1 MKLRKL
7 NKNNFGVSHQLVN
20 IISIPLFIIVVL
32 VVIINSVP
40 LSPDTTVYSLTMDKK
55 SMALQT
61 ASMLTDTPG
70 EASDGS
76 SCWEEVT
83 DDGTDTGTLLKPRS
97 VGFSNMPVFVAS
109 SINLDSSR
117 ILNKKKMDALNDLI
131 TEYTYETVKTD
142 IFRLPNYVDFY
153 IYIDFVEPTIS
164 DIEIP
169 VGGSLGNSKILV
181 TKYVNVLV
189 CDPSI
194 PSYDY
199 ATLQVQIS

>member
-7 NKNNFGVSHQLVN
+7 NKNNYAVSHQLVN

-32 VVIINSVP
+32 VVIINSAP

-70 EASDGS
+70 EAADGS
-76 SCWEEVT
+76 SCWEELT

-97 VGFSNMPVFVAS
+97 IGFRMNPYDYES
-109 SINLDSSR
+109 STSTDLR
-117 ILNKKKMDALNDLI
+117 ILSLKKINALNDLI
-131 TEYTYETVKTD
+131 TEYTYDTVKTD
-142 IFRLPNYVDFY
+142 ILRLPNYVDFF
-153 IYIDFVEPTIS
+153 IYIDFIEPTIS

-169 VGGSLGNSKILV
+169 NGFSLENSKILI
-181 TKYVNVLV
+181 TKSVNVLV
-189 CDPSI
+189 CDPDTTF
-194 PSYDY
+194 SYDY
-199 ATLQVQIS
+199 ATLQVKIS